1 MRRDTGFANEDDA
14 TMAELVTL
22 FGGGGFLGR
31 YVAQALLQRGARVRI
46 VERDPKRAFFVKP
59 QGGLGQT
66 QFIAADVTKRAT
78 VERAVQGSDAVV
90 NLVGI
95 LAGKFDAI
103 QVEGA
108 GIVAEAAHAAGA
120 KALVHVSAIG
130 ADAGSDI
137 PYARTKGEGEAA
149 VREAFPS
156 ATIVRPSIVF
166 GAEDN
171 FLNRFAAMIQ
181 ASPAVPIMSA
191 GTKFQPV
198 FVADV
203 AKAIAAAVL
212 APGSFGGRTFEL
224 GGPETLTMGE
234 LVTRTA
240 AMIGAKPAFFTLPDS
255 LSGLIASFGFLP
267 GAPITKDQWKMLKHD
282 NVVTPGA
289 EGLAALGVQP
299 TPLGAVAPSWLV
311 RYRRLGRFGAEQQ
324 AS

>member
-1 MRRDTGFANEDDA
+1 MTR
-14 TMAELVTL
+14 LVTV

-31 YVAQALLQRGARVRI
+31 YVAQALLQRGARVRL

-95 LAGKFDAI
+95 MNGDFQAV
-103 QVEGA
+103 QVDGA
-108 GIVAEAAHAAGA
+108 RNVAEAARGAGA
-120 KALVHVSAIG
+120 TALVHVSAIG

-137 PYARTKGEGEAA
+137 PYARTKSEGEKA
-149 VREAFPS
+149 VREAFAG
-156 ATIVRPSIVF
+156 ATILRPSILF
-166 GAEDN
+166 GSEDN
-171 FLNRFAAMIQ
+171 FINRFAGLIQ
-181 ASPAVPIMSA
+181 SAPAVPIMAA

-203 AKAIAAAVL
+203 AKAVAEAALVPETHGGAV
-212 APGSFGGRTFEL
+212 FEL
-224 GGPETLTMGE
+224 GGPEVLTMGE
-234 LVTRTA
+234 LIRRTA
-240 AMIGAKPAFFTLPDS
+240 AMIGAAPTFLELPDA

-267 GAPITKDQWKMLKHD
+267 GAPITKDQWRMLQHD
-282 NVVTPGA
+282 NVADAGAKGLQAFGVT
-289 EGLAALGVQP
+289 P

-311 RYRRLGRFGAEQQ
+311 RYRRLGRFGAERK

>member
-1 MRRDTGFANEDDA
+1 MRRDTGFANEDGA

-108 GIVAEAAHAAGA
+108 RNVAEAAHAAGA

-130 ADAGSDI
+130 ADAASDI

-171 FLNRFAAMIQ
+171 FINRFAAMIQ

-191 GTKFQPV
+191 GTRFQPV

-203 AKAIAAAVL
+203 AKAIATAVL

-224 GGPETLTMGE
+224 GGPEVLTMSDII
-234 LVTRTA
+234 TRTA
-240 AMIGAKPAFFTLPDS
+240 AMIGAKPAFLTLPDS

-289 EGLAALGVQP
+289 EDLAALGVQP

-311 RYRRLGRFGAEQQ
+311 RYRRLGRFGAERQ

>member
-1 MRRDTGFANEDDA
+1 MRRDTGFANEDGA

-66 QFIAADVTKRAT
+66 QFIAADVTKRST

-103 QVEGA
+103 QAEGA
-108 GIVAEAAHAAGA
+108 RIVAEAAHAAGA

-149 VREAFPS
+149 VRAAFPS

-171 FLNRFAAMIQ
+171 FINRFAGMIQ

-224 GGPETLTMGE
+224 GGPEILTMGE
-234 LVTRTA
+234 LITRTA
-240 AMIGAKPAFFTLPDS
+240 AMIGAKPAFLTLPDS

-289 EGLAALGVQP
+289 ESLAALGVQP

-311 RYRRLGRFGAEQQ
+311 RYRRLGRFGAERQ

>member
-1 MRRDTGFANEDDA
+1 MRRDTGFANEDGA

-31 YVAQALLQRGARVRI
+31 YVTQALLQRGARVRI

-103 QVEGA
+103 QAEGA
-108 GIVAEAAHAAGA
+108 RIVAEAAHAAGA

-149 VREAFPS
+149 VRAAFPS

-171 FLNRFAAMIQ
+171 FINRFAAMIQ

-191 GTKFQPV
+191 GTRFQPV

-224 GGPETLTMGE
+224 GGPEVLTMSE
-234 LVTRTA
+234 IITRTA
-240 AMIGAKPAFFTLPDS
+240 AMIGAKPAFLTLPDS

-311 RYRRLGRFGAEQQ
+311 RYRRLGRFGAERQ

>member
-1 MRRDTGFANEDDA
+1 
-14 TMAELVTL
+14 MAELVTL

-46 VERDPKRAFFVKP
+46 VERDPKRAFFVRP

-66 QFIAADVTKRAT
+66 QFIAADIIRRAT

-103 QVEGA
+103 QVDGA
-108 GIVAEAAHAAGA
+108 RNVAEAARAAGA

-130 ADAGSDI
+130 ADAGSDV
-137 PYARTKGEGEAA
+137 PYARTKGAGEAA
-149 VREAFPS
+149 VREAFSS

-171 FLNRFAAMIQ
+171 FINRFAGMIQ

-191 GTKFQPV
+191 GTRFQPV

-212 APGSFGGRTFEL
+212 APESFGGRTFEL
-224 GGPETLTMGE
+224 GGPEILTMGE
-234 LVTRTA
+234 LIGRTA
-240 AMIGAKPAFFTLPDS
+240 AMTGAKPSFITLPDS

-267 GAPITKDQWKMLKHD
+267 GAPITKDQWKMLKRD

-311 RYRRLGRFGAEQQ
+311 RYRRLGRFGAERQ

>member
-1 MRRDTGFANEDDA
+1 MRRDTGFANEDGA

-31 YVAQALLQRGARVRI
+31 YVAQALLQRGCRVRI

-95 LAGKFDAI
+95 LAGRFDAI
-103 QVEGA
+103 QAEGA
-108 GIVAEAAHAAGA
+108 RIVAEAAHAAGA

-171 FLNRFAAMIQ
+171 FINRFAAMIQ
-181 ASPAVPIMSA
+181 ASPAVPVMSA
-191 GTKFQPV
+191 GTRFQPV

-224 GGPETLTMGE
+224 GGPEVLTMSE
-234 LVTRTA
+234 IITRTA
-240 AMIGAKPAFFTLPDS
+240 AMMGAKPAFLTLPDS

-267 GAPITKDQWKMLKHD
+267 GAPITKNQWKMLKHD

-289 EGLAALGVQP
+289 EGLAALGIQP

-311 RYRRLGRFGAEQQ
+311 RYRRLGRFGAERQ

>member
-1 MRRDTGFANEDDA
+1 
-14 TMAELVTL
+14 MAELVTL

-78 VERAVQGSDAVV
+78 VERAVQDSDAVV

-103 QVEGA
+103 QAEGA
-108 GIVAEAAHAAGA
+108 RIVAEAALAAGA

-149 VREAFPS
+149 VRAAFPS

-171 FLNRFAAMIQ
+171 FINRFAAMIQ

-191 GTKFQPV
+191 GTRFQPV

-203 AKAIAAAVL
+203 AKAIATAVL
-212 APGSFGGRTFEL
+212 APVSFGGRIFEL
-224 GGPETLTMGE
+224 GGPEVLTMSDII
-234 LVTRTA
+234 TRTA
-240 AMIGAKPAFFTLPDS
+240 AMIGAKPAFLTLPDS

-311 RYRRLGRFGAEQQ
+311 RYRQLGRFGAERQ

>member
-1 MRRDTGFANEDDA
+1 
-14 TMAELVTL
+14 MAELVTL

-108 GIVAEAAHAAGA
+108 RIVAEAAHAAGA

-171 FLNRFAAMIQ
+171 FINRFAAMIQ

-212 APGSFGGRTFEL
+212 APGSFSGRTFEL

-240 AMIGAKPAFFTLPDS
+240 AMIGAKPAFLTLPDS

-311 RYRRLGRFGAEQQ
+311 RYRRLGRFGAERQ